1 MQDYYGNVLS
11 MAQEELA
18 SFTDQMSQLNSV
30 MDHYTS
36 LLDMLGKTKDFETR
50 DKILT
55 SKANNIRNELDVYT
69 EEYRMYSEEA
79 EKWEAKMLEAKV
91 GSNEYETYKKNWDA
105 AREAA
110 NEAQENML
118 AKTEEWAEAMRAI
131 VENNLSGLA
140 ADLEASLTGGSN
152 FDTILNSMDRAN
164 SL

>member
-1 MQDYYGNVLS
+1 

-36 LLDMLGKTKDFETR
+36 LLDILGKTKDFETR

-79 EKWEAKMLEAKV
+79 EKWEAKMLEAEI

-105 AREAA
+105 AREAS